1 MTDKKELK
9 ENEIEKE
16 IKEDELENVDGGY
29 VFYDR
34 YGSRKWQIIDDVTGN
49 VEWDGPLTKE
59 YAQEWAEKWGLST
72 EEITWDQLDKI
83 RKEYAAKRA
92 QQLNESQNKK

>member
-1 MTDKKELK
+1 MADKKELK
-9 ENEIEKE
+9 ENELEKE
-16 IKEDELENVDGGY
+16 LKENELEKVDGGY
-29 VFYDR
+29 VFHDR
-34 YGSRKWQIIDDVTGN
+34 YGSGKWQIIDDITGD
-49 VEWDGPLTKE
+49 VKWDGPLTKE

-92 QQLNESQNKK
+92 KQLNESQNKK

>member
-1 MTDKKELK
+1 MKDTLVYKRTNLNTIITRACFDFLLK
-9 ENEIEKE
+9 
-16 IKEDELENVDGGY
+16 
-29 VFYDR
+29 
-34 YGSRKWQIIDDVTGN
+34 
-49 VEWDGPLTKE
+49 KE